1 MAKEDKGETLRFLC
15 VFFLKDNANE
25 VVWNL
30 GKRMAPREIEGDV
43 ENFRFFLIGFGEGCF
58 SLLTLF
64 HLNKKNVLVTCNKIL
79 LNITAKITLGCKA

>member
-43 ENFRFFLIGFGEGCF
+43 EKFRFCF
-58 SLLTLF
+58 
-64 HLNKKNVLVTCNKIL
+64 N
-79 LNITAKITLGCKA
+79 